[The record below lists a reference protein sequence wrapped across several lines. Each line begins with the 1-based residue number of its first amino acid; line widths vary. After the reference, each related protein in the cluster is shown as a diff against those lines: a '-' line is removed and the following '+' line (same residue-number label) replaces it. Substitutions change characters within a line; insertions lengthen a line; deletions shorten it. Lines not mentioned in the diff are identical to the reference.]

1 KSAEEAGTDAEF
13 VRSSLAHLEEINRY
27 CRGVTC
33 RHRVLVEHFGQAF
46 QPAACSACDVCLGE
60 VGIEPDSTVIAQK
73 ILSCVARGKEGYG
86 IGHVMAVLQGE
97 TNERTQRLGHDKL
110 STFGLLKDTTRRQLR
125 DWLQQL
131 IGQKLLE
138 QTGDEYP
145 ILKLNNASWE
155 VMKSQ
160 RSVV

>member
-1 KSAEEAGTDAEF
+1 
-13 VRSSLAHLEEINRY
+13 LAR
-27 CRGVTC
+27 R
-33 RHRVLVEHFGQAF
+33 
-46 QPAACSACDVCLGE
+46 
-60 VGIEPDSTVIAQK
+60 
-73 ILSCVARGKEGYG
+73 KEDYG
-86 IGHVMAVLQGE
+86 IGHIMAVFQGDV
-97 TNERTQRLGHDKL
+97 NDRTQRLGHYKL

-145 ILKLNNASWE
+145 ILKLNAASWE

-160 RSVV
+160 RQVVLSRYVRQTKKERERRTVPQSEWEGVDTERFAALRR

>member
-1 KSAEEAGTDAEF
+1 M
-13 VRSSLAHLEEINRY
+13 
-27 CRGVTC
+27 
-33 RHRVLVEHFGQAF
+33 
-46 QPAACSACDVCLGE
+46 
-60 VGIEPDSTVIAQK
+60 AQTTADFL
-73 ILSCVARGKEGYG
+73 I
-86 IGHVMAVLQGE
+86 
-97 TNERTQRLGHDKL
+97 QRLGHDKL

-145 ILKLNNASWE
+145 ILKLNAASWE

-160 RSVV
+160 RTVVL